1 MVLRDMRREPSHNE
15 NGISFAEMFTE
26 YLSDITLEV
35 EGIKVKSMNNDIQG
49 INEHVARINAAL
61 LGIVDAK
68 LDLAE
73 KCDISNISEITGKL
87 PEYAKRS
94 DKREILLTENMHANK
109 TDVVLAIKK
118 TLLELGEPTYEK
130 VVESLYREYDC
141 VLTDCYEHPEYLNII
156 LKQIFGK
163 AHVVIVELI
172 KKHLEEYDE
181 YKSIQEFLTVIAR

>member
-1 MVLRDMRREPSHNE
+1 MMLRNMAREPFNNE

-73 KCDISNISEITGKL
+73 KCNIGNISEITGKL
-87 PEYAKRS
+87 PEKKKS
-94 DKREILLTENMHANK
+94 DKREIFLTENMHVNK
-109 TDVVLAIKK
+109 TQVVLAIKE

-181 YKSIQEFLTVIAR
+181 YKSVQEFLTVIAR